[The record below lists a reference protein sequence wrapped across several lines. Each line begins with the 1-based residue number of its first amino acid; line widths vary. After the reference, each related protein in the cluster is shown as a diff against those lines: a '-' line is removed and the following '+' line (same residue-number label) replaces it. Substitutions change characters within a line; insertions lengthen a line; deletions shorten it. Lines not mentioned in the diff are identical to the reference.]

1 MATIAFITK
10 RIDGKE
16 KEVERLRKKIARI
29 EEAEASGWEKN
40 PYFYSDSDL
49 RSARQDLDEAIKGLE
64 KYRADLAAAEAA
76 ARSRNVPAILEFLEG
91 WKQRNLEFY
100 GKGLKEAF
108 QERDAIRELR
118 RSIQYG
124 GPLQYGD
131 DGYEEICEEIK
142 AREKAYSVNL
152 KGEWRTVTGQLAN
165 GRKVTTCEKVSD
177 GKWEYVC
184 HYMRSS
190 YEESME
196 RLQELLD
203 READRKYDFIIFRT
217 ANIVGEI
224 TDASYLH
231 IGEKGDLNGYIIGTQ
246 GSANVQTIGA
256 GGYNIQCFHF
266 RTLINRRKEEKR

>member
-29 EEAEASGWEKN
+29 EEDEASGWEKN
-40 PYFYSDSDL
+40 PYFHSDSDL

-108 QERDAIRELR
+108 QERDAIRKLR
-118 RSIQYG
+118 AALR
-124 GPLQYGD
+124 PGD
-131 DGYEEICEEIK
+131 VDYEEKEKEVRV
-142 AREKAYSVNL
+142 RETSYFINL
-152 KGEWRTVTGQLAN
+152 RGEWRKVPGQLPN
-165 GRKVTTCEKVSD
+165 GRKVSTLEKVAD
-177 GKWEYVC
+177 GKWEYVRP
-184 HYMRSS
+184 YMFQS
-190 YEESME
+190 YDGSME
-196 RLQELLD
+196 RLKKLLNE
-203 READRKYDFIIFRT
+203 EADKKYDFIISRT
-217 ANIVGEI
+217 AAIVGEI
-224 TDASYLH
+224 TDASNLSV
-231 IGEKGDLNGYIIGTQ
+231 GAKGNLNGYIIGPQ
-246 GSANVQTIGA
+246 GKAKVRTIGA

-266 RTLINRRKEEKR
+266 RTIITPAEGRK